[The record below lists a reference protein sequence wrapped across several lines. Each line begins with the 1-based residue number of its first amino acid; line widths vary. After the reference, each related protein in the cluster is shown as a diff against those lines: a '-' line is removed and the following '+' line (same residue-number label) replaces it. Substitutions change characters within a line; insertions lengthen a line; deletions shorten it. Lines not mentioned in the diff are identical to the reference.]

1 MPTAREVGAAWV
13 ARNYW
18 GVDHFQL
25 SQDDFSAWAKA
36 LLVCA
41 NADGN
46 LAPEERDWV
55 IGLGSAWGWSED
67 LLEELKNYPAD
78 EPIDEVI
85 ARSDAARAYGGVALI
100 FCAIAASSADGELG
114 ETELQA
120 IKRAARELGIDE
132 SVVDE
137 ALRIHNEEQGII
149 RQRIRLTY
157 PPSAHFLAKT

>member
-1 MPTAREVGAAWV
+1 MSTAREVGAAWV

-25 SQDDFSAWAKA
+25 SQDDFAAWAKA

-41 NADGN
+41 NADGR
-46 LAPEERDWV
+46 LAPEERAWV

-67 LLEELKNYPAD
+67 LLEELETYPAD

-85 ARSDAARAYGGVALI
+85 ARSDSALKYGGVAVI
-100 FCAIAASSADGELG
+100 FCAIAACSADGALDDS
-114 ETELQA
+114 ELQA
-120 IKRAARELGIDE
+120 IRQAAEGLGIDE

-137 ALRIHNEEQGII
+137 ALRIHNQEQQII
-149 RQRIRLTY
+149 QERIRLTY
-157 PPSAHFLAKT
+157 PPSAHFLARS